1 MADKERVDEI
11 LAEFQVAIADLGQL
25 EKDLQGEINDIKIA
39 AFRAGRKMS
48 ADEVALRNERRAS
61 QTKVR
66 DAMGELA
73 YVTAKR
79 LDDSHEVAVLKS
91 DIDEVN
97 LGLLDDLDRLKDV
110 ERYADAAAKISAGL
124 VKIASSVAKFVV

>member
-11 LAEFQVAIADLGQL
+11 LAEFEVTIADLGQL
-25 EKDLQGEINDIKIA
+25 EKNLQGEINDIKIT
-39 AFRAGRKMS
+39 AFRAGRTMS
-48 ADEVALRNERRAS
+48 ADEIALRNERRTS

-79 LDDSHEVAVLKS
+79 LDDSHEVAALKS

-97 LGLLDDLDRLKDV
+97 LGLLDDLERLQDV